1 MIKQSKTTFAA
12 VAAPRPQVGSLGHL
26 GIFVWALGMVLLP
39 PMERGIMPALFTLG
53 VLSLIYPFALR
64 RLAQPRWLIIFG
76 SLFLVNMLFAA
87 PAQAS
92 DWMILGLP
100 VSSIT
105 ILNSAQ
111 MTLRAMV
118 ILLAADGL
126 SSSVNITEMAGLLER
141 SGLQGLGFSIGVAA
155 NLLPDLRQSSTN
167 AWHSLRMRG
176 GLRANAGRGIQLLLL
191 TVLSNSLRHAE
202 EIVLAAEVR
211 AFRPEFSRKIMIR
224 IGALDWWLVFGG
236 LSLLVVILVLK

>member
-1 MIKQSKTTFAA
+1 MLKQSQTTFAA
-12 VAAPRPQVGSLGHL
+12 VAAPRPLVGSLGHL
-26 GIFVWALGMVLLP
+26 SIFLWALGMVLLP
-39 PMERGIMPALFTLG
+39 PMERGIIPALFMIG

-64 RLAQPRWLIIFG
+64 RLARPRWLIIFG
-76 SLFLVNMLFAA
+76 SLFLVNMFFAA
-87 PAQAS
+87 PTDTT

-105 ILNSAQ
+105 ILNGAQ
-111 MTLRAMV
+111 MTLRAIV

-155 NLLPDLRQSSTN
+155 NLLPDLRQSSMN

-176 GLRANAGRGIQLLLL
+176 GLRANGGRGIQLLLL

-211 AFRPEFSRKIMIR
+211 AFRPELSRKVLIR
-224 IGALDWWLVFGG
+224 IGVLDWWLVAGC
-236 LSLLVVILVLK
+236 LSMLAVIWVL

>member
-1 MIKQSKTTFAA
+1 MLKQSQTTFAA
-12 VAAPRPQVGSLGHL
+12 VAAPRLFVGSLGHL
-26 GIFVWALGMVLLP
+26 SIFLWALGMVLLP
-39 PMERGIMPALFTLG
+39 PLERGIIPALFMIG
-53 VLSLIYPFALR
+53 VLCLIYPFALR
-64 RLAQPRWLIIFG
+64 RLARPRWLIIFG
-76 SLFLVNMLFAA
+76 SLFLVNIFFAV
-87 PAQAS
+87 PS
-92 DWMILGLP
+92 DTTDWMILGLP

-105 ILNSAQ
+105 ILNGAQ
-111 MTLRAMV
+111 MTLRAIV

-141 SGLQGLGFSIGVAA
+141 SGLQGLGFSIGVAT

-176 GLRANAGRGIQLLLL
+176 GLRANGGRGIQLLLL

-211 AFRPEFSRKIMIR
+211 AFRPELTRKVLIR
-224 IGALDWWLVFGG
+224 IGVLDWWLATGG
-236 LSLLVVILVLK
+236 LSMLAVIWAL